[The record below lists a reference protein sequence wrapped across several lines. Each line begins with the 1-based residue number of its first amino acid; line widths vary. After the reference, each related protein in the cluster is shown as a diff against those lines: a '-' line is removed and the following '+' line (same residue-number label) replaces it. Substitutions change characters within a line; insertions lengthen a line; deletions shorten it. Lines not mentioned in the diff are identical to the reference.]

1 MYDCEAYS
9 ELDIQAP
16 VSSSPKGLAAPPTNP
31 SMSTWWDRIAIAFI
45 AFLFLLALLVF
56 IFVVMFLVEYPE
68 AVHWHMSNTR
78 FRLIHI

>member
-1 MYDCEAYS
+1 
-9 ELDIQAP
+9 
-16 VSSSPKGLAAPPTNP
+16 
-31 SMSTWWDRIAIAFI
+31 MSTWWDRIAIAFI